1 MNPAIATRFR
11 CSRPLTDLTQ
21 LTFMFLTLGLQYLNK
36 LVEAKV
42 GGFTSPQAFHAVKV
56 QGFNRDC
63 VKLLTQF
70 GCQLPVKVFALVG
83 DFPKDFP

>member
-1 MNPAIATRFR
+1 MFATF
-11 CSRPLTDLTQ
+11 
-21 LTFMFLTLGLQYLNK
+21 GLQYLNK

-42 GGFTSPQAFHAVKV
+42 GDFTSPQAFHTVKV